1 MAAPT
6 KHVLQASTARA
17 HVTIRMAMA
26 TSATPVTQ
34 TAASVDTEVVVL
46 VQVRDPACHAPTPC
60 RPTPHTQ
67 ARDPS
72 TQTTAD
78 GSATQHSIRKMINVI
93 VAPTSHAAQTSTAQ
107 VRVITRV
114 AMATSA
120 TAVFLTA
127 RQVSIAVAAL
137 ERVRD
142 RARAAPTS
150 QTTRHTRGKDP
161 ST

>member
-17 HVTIRMAMA
+17 HATIRVATA
-26 TSATPVTQ
+26 TSATAALRTAPQVS
-34 TAASVDTEVVVL
+34 TAAAAAARVRAHVQDARMHRRVRHTL
-46 VQVRDPACHAPTPC
+46 VRAL
-60 RPTPHTQ
+60 
-67 ARDPS
+67 S
-72 TQTTAD
+72 TRTIVHGDAMRLSIIKMENA
-78 GSATQHSIRKMINVI
+78 SAVPIRHVPREN
-93 VAPTSHAAQTSTAQ
+93 SGL

-137 ERVRD
+137 ERVLD